1 MRIGVW
7 SLAHLHAY
15 SYIAALSARAD
26 VEFVGIADDEPERGA
41 RVARERGIRFFP
53 EADDLLAAAD
63 AVVITSANADHRAM
77 ALRAAERGVSV
88 LLEKPIA
95 TTLAD
100 AQAIVAAF
108 AGGPTLAIAFPTP
121 FSPAFEALQADA
133 RAGALGRILAVRT
146 TNRGTMPG
154 GFFIETERSGGGAV
168 IDHTVHVADLLR
180 RLTGSEYE
188 RVYAEVGHGLFH
200 EAWDDSGLLTLEMT
214 DGAFATLDCSWSRP
228 QSFPTWGDV
237 TLRVI
242 GERGN
247 ASADLFGQRI
257 VRYPAEEAPPRW
269 EPWGSDL
276 DALMIE
282 DFIAAVREG
291 CRPRSDGID
300 GLRALEVALAAY
312 RSAEVGQPVHIA
324 DLRQGA

>member
-15 SYIAALSARAD
+15 SYIAALGARTD
-26 VEFVGIADDEPERGA
+26 VEFVGLADEEPERGA
-41 RVARERGIRFFP
+41 RVARERGVPFYP
-53 EADDLLAAAD
+53 EADDLLAAVD

-77 ALRAAERGVSV
+77 AVRAAERGVSV

-95 TTLAD
+95 TTAAD
-100 AQAIVAAF
+100 ARAIIDAF
-108 AGGPTLAIAFPTP
+108 RGGPTLAIAFPSP
-121 FSPAFEALQADA
+121 FSPAFRALQEAVRD
-133 RAGALGRILAVRT
+133 GALGRILAVRA

-154 GFFIETERSGGGAV
+154 GFFIQMERSGGGAV

-180 RLTGSEYE
+180 RLTGAEYE

-200 EAWDDSGLLTLEMT
+200 EAWDDSGLLTMDLT
-214 DGAFATLDCSWSRP
+214 DGTFATLDCSWSRP
-228 QSFPTWGDV
+228 PSFPTWGDV

-242 GERGN
+242 GERGV
-247 ASADLFGQRI
+247 ASADLFSQHLT
-257 VRYPAEEAPPRW
+257 RYPADDAPARW

-276 DALMIE
+276 DALMID
-282 DFIAAVREG
+282 DFVRAVREG
-291 CRPRSDGID
+291 RRPMSGGED

-312 RSAEVGQPVHIA
+312 HSAAEGRPVRVA
-324 DLRQGA
+324 ELA